1 MYRRRGSVVKITRRL
16 SILRRFRS
24 REESWIDS
32 TRRDDYSYDEREL
45 FRIFSRFSLALQRS
59 LRRMLLQY
67 QPDISPLFIF
77 RENARSLLACN
88 VVRTRLDRNSVPV
101 ETNRTVRTWW
111 NREKRC
117 SKEREKRKR
126 KRKRREAAG
135 SSCGATSFVVIVR
148 RHYRSS
154 SRRIFRISEV
164 TRNNVTVYRL
174 SAVRAVIR
182 VSRFAKI
189 SGLSIPFSWPRSQT

>member
-1 MYRRRGSVVKITRRL
+1 MIIAATSESCSAYFLASLWL
-16 SILRRFRS
+16 SSGVSDECFFPI
-24 REESWIDS
+24 S
-32 TRRDDYSYDEREL
+32 TGY
-45 FRIFSRFSLALQRS
+45 
-59 LRRMLLQY
+59 
-67 QPDISPLFIF
+67 SPLFIF

-88 VVRTRLDRNSVPV
+88 VVRTRLDRNSVLV
-101 ETNRTVRTWW
+101 ERNRTVRTWW
-111 NREKRC
+111 NREKRG
-117 SKEREKRKR
+117 SKERERRKR